1 MIATLEGHR
10 DGVKRVAFSP
20 DGGRL
25 LTQGPDELLLWDL
38 ATKKSVK
45 VVPRPPFL
53 PARFSHDGKLIF
65 MEHLGDNAE
74 IFDVATGATRRVKS
88 DPQVSG
94 CFNSDGAS
102 QVRFRPDGASM
113 HRPTKPFD
121 TDSADKGHPLDVPA
135 PMKVM
140 GDFEGFSPFTLKG
153 DLLAV
158 KGKDRNVQ
166 LWQVATGKRIGTLP
180 KSQGSWYTFSPDGK
194 LLAAEC
200 GEYVQRIASPSG
212 VKDEAIKV
220 FDTATGRERATLELH
235 PDDPPI
241 RYVVFSPD
249 SRLIASASNYTVKV
263 WTAATGKLLAVMD
276 KPKLAMHP
284 QVVFRKG
291 GRQLAGLTGGAVHV
305 WNTGTGK
312 LVHAIP
318 QATGVPDF
326 SPDGQSLAVGQERG
340 PVRLYRLP

>member
-1 MIATLEGHR
+1 MNHSLKPSRGLSWLLIAAPWVLFGRASMLSAAPATAVREPPVIATLEGHR

-113 HRPTKPFD
+113 HRR
-121 TDSADKGHPLDVPA
+121 S
-135 PMKVM
+135 
-140 GDFEGFSPFTLKG
+140 
-153 DLLAV
+153 
-158 KGKDRNVQ
+158 
-166 LWQVATGKRIGTLP
+166 
-180 KSQGSWYTFSPDGK
+180 
-194 LLAAEC
+194 
-200 GEYVQRIASPSG
+200 
-212 VKDEAIKV
+212 
-220 FDTATGRERATLELH
+220 
-235 PDDPPI
+235 
-241 RYVVFSPD
+241 
-249 SRLIASASNYTVKV
+249 
-263 WTAATGKLLAVMD
+263 
-276 KPKLAMHP
+276 
-284 QVVFRKG
+284 
-291 GRQLAGLTGGAVHV
+291 
-305 WNTGTGK
+305 
-312 LVHAIP
+312 
-318 QATGVPDF
+318 
-326 SPDGQSLAVGQERG
+326 
-340 PVRLYRLP
+340 